1 MCACGDDEE
10 FPTAHSTPLPT
21 PEPPG
26 HQYTSY
32 LYKIGERM
40 EPHRLSCS
48 ELRIRHGVQAVH
60 TERRRRRLV
69 MATASH
75 PRQELRQVHAV
86 KLCAGASDEAHVP
99 VVALTCAKEGALVG

>member
-1 MCACGDDEE
+1 MMKSSLLHIQHRSRLPSPRA
-10 FPTAHSTPLPT
+10 TSTPP
-21 PEPPG
+21 
-26 HQYTSY
+26 SY
-32 LYKIGERM
+32 LYKIGERI